1 MKKIFLWFLI
11 LGMTGCIST
20 SSVKKADLPSI
31 SKQQRLKVA
40 VMDFVNKTGL
50 SENDNYTKP
59 ISHSLQ
65 ANLFE
70 TKTLRI
76 IERER
81 LESILKELSL
91 SMQGLTSSDSKNLKK
106 IGAMLNA
113 DALVFG
119 DLLSIKYSRNKQSI
133 FIMFTEGEKIEV
145 TLSARVVDIETGEVL
160 ANCQASAY
168 VKQRNWV
175 AFWFARLGGPLNKKT
190 NVTKAIELA
199 TEELAQ
205 KIAVQITSN

>member
-1 MKKIFLWFLI
+1 MKRIFLWFLI
-11 LGMTGCIST
+11 LGIVGCTSI
-20 SSVKKADLPSI
+20 SSVKKVDLPLI
-31 SKQQRLKVA
+31 PKQQRLRVA
-40 VMDFVNKTGL
+40 VMDFANKTG
-50 SENDNYTKP
+50 SYENDNYTKS

-81 LESILKELSL
+81 LDAILKELSL
-91 SMQGLTSSDSKNLKK
+91 SMQGITSSDSKNLKK
-106 IGAMLNA
+106 IGDMLNA

-133 FIMFTEGEKIEV
+133 FIMWTEGEKIEV

-160 ANCQASAY
+160 ANCKATAY

-175 AFWFARLGGPLNKKT
+175 AFWFARLGGPLNKNS

-199 TEELAQ
+199 TKDLAQ
-205 KIAVQITSN
+205 KIALQITGN

>member
-1 MKKIFLWFLI
+1 MKKIFFWFLI
-11 LGMTGCIST
+11 LAMTGCIST

-31 SKQQRLKVA
+31 SKEQRLKVA

-50 SENDNYTKP
+50 AENNNYTKP

-65 ANLFE
+65 ADLFE

-106 IGAMLNA
+106 VGAMLNA

-119 DLLSIKYSRNKQSI
+119 DLLSIKYSKNKQSI

-168 VKQRNWV
+168 VKHRNWV
-175 AFWFARLGGPLNKKT
+175 AFWFARLGGPLNKNA

-205 KIAVQITSN
+205 KIAAQITSN

>member
-1 MKKIFLWFLI
+1 MKKIFFLFLI
-11 LGMTGCIST
+11 LGVAGCTSI

-31 SKQQRLKVA
+31 PKQQRLKVA
-40 VMDFVNKTGL
+40 VMDFANNTGL
-50 SENDNYTKP
+50 SENDIYTKP

-119 DLLSIKYSRNKQSI
+119 GLLSIKYSRNKQTI
-133 FIMFTEGEKIEV
+133 FVMWTEGEKIEV
-145 TLSARVVDIETGEVL
+145 TLSARVVDIETGELL

-175 AFWFARLGGPLNKKT
+175 AFWFARLGGPLNKNA

-199 TEELAQ
+199 TKDLAQ
-205 KIAVQITSN
+205 KIAVHITRN

>member
-11 LGMTGCIST
+11 LGIAGCTSV
-20 SSVKKADLPSI
+20 SSVKKADLPQI
-31 SKQQRLKVA
+31 PKQQRLKVA

-50 SENDNYTKP
+50 SENDNYVKP
-59 ISHSLQ
+59 VSHSLQ

-91 SMQGLTSSDSKNLKK
+91 SMQGITSSDSKNLKK
-106 IGAMLNA
+106 IGSMLNA

-119 DLLSIKYSRNKQSI
+119 DLQSIKYSRTKQTI
-133 FIMFTEGEKIEV
+133 FIMWTEGEKIEV

-168 VKQRNWV
+168 VKHRNWV
-175 AFWFARLGGPLNKKT
+175 AFWFARLGGPLNKNA
-190 NVTKAIELA
+190 NVSKAIELA
-199 TEELAQ
+199 TKELAQ
-205 KIAVQITSN
+205 KIAVQITND